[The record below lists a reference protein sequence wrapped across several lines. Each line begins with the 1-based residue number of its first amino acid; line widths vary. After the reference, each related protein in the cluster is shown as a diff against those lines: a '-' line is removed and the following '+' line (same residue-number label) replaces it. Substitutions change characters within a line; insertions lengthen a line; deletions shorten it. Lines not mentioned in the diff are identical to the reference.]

1 MALLE
6 DVFKGNP
13 VTGAV
18 VGIGALILAPTLG
31 RVLRPAAKAVI
42 KGGIVLY
49 RETLAEVGEA
59 AGDLIAEARSELEQ
73 SESRRQAEAEQ
84 GDLQEKRSRAQVTH
98 AARPEAD

>member
-1 MALLE
+1 M
-6 DVFKGNP
+6 
-13 VTGAV
+13 TGAV
-18 VGIGALILAPTLG
+18 VGIGVLILAPTLG

-73 SESRRQAEAEQ
+73 SESRRKIEAEP
-84 GDLQEKRSRAQVTH
+84 GDSNERRNRAQVTH
-98 AARPEAD
+98 ATPPEAL